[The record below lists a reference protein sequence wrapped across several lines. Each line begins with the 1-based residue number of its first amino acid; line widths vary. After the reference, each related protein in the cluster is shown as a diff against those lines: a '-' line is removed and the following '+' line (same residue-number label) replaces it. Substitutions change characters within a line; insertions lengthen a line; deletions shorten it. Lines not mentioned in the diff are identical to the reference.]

1 MIAFTRNTQGV
12 GRMLHLAAVD
22 LGASSGRVMHGTF
35 DGSRL
40 VLVERHRFST
50 RPVEMNS
57 HLCTDIE
64 RIYADIKG

>member
-1 MIAFTRNTQGV
+1 
-12 GRMLHLAAVD
+12 MLHLAAVD

-40 VLVERHRFST
+40 VLVERRRFST